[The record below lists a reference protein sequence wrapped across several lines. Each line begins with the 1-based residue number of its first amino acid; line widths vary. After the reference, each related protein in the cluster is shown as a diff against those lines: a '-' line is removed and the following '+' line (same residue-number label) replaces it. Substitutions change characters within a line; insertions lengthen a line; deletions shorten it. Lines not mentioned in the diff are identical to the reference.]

1 MCGGLENYSTN
12 IMKNEH
18 PGDLDTK
25 EIDDIFPNIFSQRTI
40 DELREGVVIEDS
52 PYFLCDCCHQEETDS
67 ESEFSDEETTTNSS
81 AIWEKCSRFQ
91 VRPYLTA
98 LMKFYLE
105 ECEYAPFAYLIL
117 FSLFGILVPNPLN
130 VLLSITLCLST
141 VVIKFII
148 VLRKWKN
155 LSVKCLKPKCL

>member
-81 AIWEKCSRFQ
+81 ILEKCSRFH
-91 VRPYLTA
+91 LTA
-98 LMKFYLE
+98 LMKLE
-105 ECEYAPFAYLIL
+105 LLAPLA
-117 FSLFGILVPNPLN
+117 P
-130 VLLSITLCLST
+130 
-141 VVIKFII
+141 
-148 VLRKWKN
+148 
-155 LSVKCLKPKCL
+155 SV